1 MANARVCTRT
11 ENAFIANKMLA
22 EIITIGD
29 EILIGQ
35 IIDTNSAW
43 LGTQLNLAGIS
54 VKQITSVSDN
64 KEHIIEALR
73 AAETRAD
80 IIIITGGL
88 GPTKDDITKH
98 TLCEY
103 FKTDLVRNE
112 EVLKWVTH
120 IFTTRNRPIIE
131 VNLKQADVPKNC
143 EVLHNANGTAPG
155 MWFNV
160 NGKVFIS
167 MPGVPHEM
175 KGIFSEQALPKIKS
189 LFDLPSIVHRTIL
202 TEGIGESFL
211 AEIIK
216 DWENTL
222 PDKGIKLAYLPAK
235 GRVRLRLSATG
246 RDKTL
251 LDKTV
256 NVEVEKLKILI
267 PQYIYGEEEFG
278 KTEPTQEPA

>member
-1 MANARVCTRT
+1 
-11 ENAFIANKMLA
+11 MLA

-35 IIDTNSAW
+35 IVDTNSAW

-64 KEHIIEALR
+64 KEHIIDALR
-73 AAETRAD
+73 AAEKRAD
-80 IIIITGGL
+80 IILITGGL

-103 FKTDLVRNE
+103 FNTTLVRNE
-112 EVLKWVTH
+112 KVLEWVKH
-120 IFTTRNRPIIE
+120 LFTSRNKALIE
-131 VNLKQADVPKNC
+131 VNLKQADVPENC

-155 MWFNV
+155 MWFLV

-175 KGIFSEQALPKIKS
+175 KGIFSEQALPKLKA
-189 LFDLPSIVHRTIL
+189 LFDLPFIVHRTIL

-211 AEIIK
+211 AEILK
-216 DWENTL
+216 DWEDGL
-222 PDKGIKLAYLPAK
+222 PSKGIKLAYLPAK
-235 GRVRLRLSATG
+235 GKVRLRLSATG
-246 RDKTL
+246 KDKPAL
-251 LDKTV
+251 EKAV
-256 NVEVEKLKILI
+256 NIEIEKLKILI
-267 PQYIYGEEEFG
+267 PQYLYGEEEFG
-278 KTEPTQEPA
+278 KTAPTQEPA

>member
-1 MANARVCTRT
+1 M
-11 ENAFIANKMLA
+11 A

-43 LGTQLNLAGIS
+43 LGTRLNLAGIS

-64 KEHIIEALR
+64 KEHIIEALHS
-73 AAETRAD
+73 AEKRTD
-80 IIIITGGL
+80 IILITGGL

-103 FKTDLVRNE
+103 FNTELVRNE
-112 EVLKWVTH
+112 KVLEWVKH
-120 IFTTRNRPIIE
+120 IFTSRNRPLLD

-175 KGIFSEQALPKIKS
+175 KGIFSDEALPKLKAQ
-189 LFDLPSIVHRTIL
+189 FDLPFIIHRTIL

-211 AEIIK
+211 AEILK
-216 DWENTL
+216 EWENAL
-222 PDKGIKLAYLPAK
+222 PSKGIKLAYLPAK

-246 RDKTL
+246 KDKAIL
-251 LDKTV
+251 EKTV
-256 NVEVEKLKILI
+256 NVEVEKLKILAAA
-267 PQYIYGEEEFG
+267 YIYGEEEFG

>member
-1 MANARVCTRT
+1 
-11 ENAFIANKMLA
+11 MLA

-43 LGTQLNLAGIS
+43 LGTQLNLEGIT

-64 KEHIIEALR
+64 KEHILEALH
-73 AAETRAD
+73 AAEKRAD

-98 TLCEY
+98 TLCGF
-103 FKTDLVRNE
+103 FKVDLIENK
-112 EVLKWVTH
+112 EVLEWVTH
-120 IFTTRNRPIIE
+120 IFTSKNKPLLD
-131 VNLKQADVPKNC
+131 VNLKQAEVPSNC

-155 MWFNV
+155 MWFNR
-160 NGKVFIS
+160 NDKIFIS

-175 KGIFSEQALPKIKS
+175 KGIFSNYALPKIKS
-189 LFDLPSIVHRTIL
+189 LFDLPFIIHRTIL

-211 AEIIK
+211 AEKIK

-222 PDKGIKLAYLPAK
+222 LSKGIKLAYLPGNGK
-235 GRVRLRLSATG
+235 LRLRLSSTG
-246 RDKTL
+246 KNKNTL
-251 LDKTV
+251 ETIV
-256 NVEVEKLKILI
+256 NKEVEILKKLVAE
-267 PQYIYGEEEFG
+267 YICGEEEFG
-278 KTEPTQEPA
+278 VTAPTQEPL